1 MERQVDHQVPE
12 EGRGLRIATQMFVT
26 VEHGA
31 YLVLGVLLGVTALIA
46 LGSAAAAI
54 WDCIR
59 DVSIDAVFMAID
71 RLLLV
76 LMLVEILHTVR
87 VSMRSGGLTC
97 EPFLIVGLIASIRRV
112 LVITLQMSRITGTE
126 SPWSP
131 EKETVF
137 RTTMIELGVL
147 AVLILVMV
155 ISIYMLQRGGSPSSE
170 DRAK

>member
-1 MERQVDHQVPE
+1 MDRQVSE
-12 EGRGLRIATQMFVT
+12 ESRELRIATQMFVN

-31 YLVLGVLLGVTALIA
+31 YIVLGALLAVTALIA
-46 LGSAAAAI
+46 LGSAAFAI
-54 WDCIR
+54 WDCVREVNI
-59 DVSIDAVFMAID
+59 DSIFTAID

-112 LVITLQMSRITGTE
+112 LVITLQSSRITGTE
-126 SPWSP
+126 APWSP
-131 EKETVF
+131 EKEHVF

-155 ISIYMLQRGGSPSSE
+155 VSLYMLQRGGSPSSE
-170 DRAK
+170 DRIK